1 MSEDNDSKKNQ
12 IEKTNETERNQID
25 LSGVGP
31 IDVSKVDPEVRKEI
45 EAKRME
51 NYVELEKKAIQAD
64 IDNRVAKQRLDN
76 LTSASIAAK
85 NEDISATLTQTIK
98 DESGTLTILE
108 GTSDAAQKG
117 KMTAIQEG
125 RTDMKFWYFIGGG
138 IFLLILASIFAGN
151 G

>member
-1 MSEDNDSKKNQ
+1 MNDNKDSERNQ
-12 IEKTNETERNQID
+12 IEKTTETERNQLD

-31 IDVSKVDPEVRKEI
+31 IDVSKVDPEMRKEI

-64 IDNRVAKQRLDN
+64 IDNRVAKERLDN
-76 LTSASIAAK
+76 MTSASVAAK
-85 NEDISATLTQTIK
+85 KDEISATLSQTIK
-98 DESGTLTILE
+98 DESGTLTILT

-117 KMTAIQEG
+117 KMSATQEG
-125 RTDMKFWYFIGGG
+125 RTDMKFWYFIGGA